1 MAFPGGTSLGP
12 GFIGPSS
19 NGLPLL
25 TSTDTMGQFTGLGLG
40 LGQPS
45 GLGLSQG
52 LDQRPVTHLNQETEL
67 QKMLTDERMRG
78 EMHKTNYQMIKAEHT
93 KLQDENSRLQR
104 ELEQVT
110 ADCQVMEERLQEGV
124 NKINRELAI
133 KCAELEEFR
142 AQALTLDKL
151 ELIKL
156 KIAEDL
162 EQPFR
167 ERFTQLEQDVEHYRT
182 EFNKLRYENS
192 FIKSEYEHEQAEHKR
207 VVEEIK
213 MQYETE
219 IKNLHRD
226 KEAIVAKYSQENSHD
241 SDKVRTLYRDNAQLN
256 LKVKGLL
263 TELDEIRA
271 QREQSGLQSD
281 HVSRLQ
287 ARQLSEHAT
296 NIKALQSEKESLQ
309 LHMEQLTKEL
319 GLSQDTHRS
328 LTTKTHDLEKQNMEL
343 RSRMEETLHRN
354 KMEITDLKMAAMKT
368 GGELE
373 REKDGLVNELEGL
386 KAKHEVLEKSLDA
399 QTNAVADKEREVA
412 RKVQSVREEEWERIN
427 KLEGEKLELE
437 GRLQEFER
445 LKIDEESQRYADKEN
460 GQERIREAEKRCEQA
475 ERDLQLIKTKL
486 EHHNTSLKD
495 LEHEQTISTQLREKC
510 TRLKAE
516 LQDTHAAEQE
526 LLMENDNIK
535 ASLEMYQNELVL
547 AKAAMEKES
556 ELSNQRLSQHKM
568 TWLDEK
574 TQLERR
580 LDEREGQARQAHKQR
595 DDTTNAHAKRK
606 QKYQKVVNK
615 LQDKMQLLEA
625 KNEQLELEKQALKNQ
640 IPKETYTK
648 AVRKLR
654 ELQRRHNEFRNVLS
668 SANVSQVPLG
678 GVSFMTPS
686 MTQPLDASSPFKT
699 TQPIRFQIPQIQIH
713 PVSTNK
719 MGHHHDLSVIR
730 SRLEELSDNQRLQMD
745 ALLGGVGGGGGGMG
759 SVPLTARS
767 EMDKENEDR
776 ALSPEGSGMDVLD
789 L

>member
-1 MAFPGGTSLGP
+1 MAFPGGSSFGLG
-12 GFIGPSS
+12 FTGPSS

-25 TSTDTMGQFTGLGLG
+25 TSTETMGQPTAGLGLG
-40 LGQPS
+40 L
-45 GLGLSQG
+45 
-52 LDQRPVTHLNQETEL
+52 DQRPITNLNQETEL

-78 EMHKTNYQMIKAEHT
+78 EMHRTNYQMLKAEHT
-93 KLQDENSRLQR
+93 KLHDENSRLQR
-104 ELEQVT
+104 ELDQVT
-110 ADCQVMEERLQEGV
+110 SDCQVMEERLQDAV
-124 NKINRELAI
+124 NRTNRELAI
-133 KCAELEEFR
+133 KCAELDEFR
-142 AQALTLDKL
+142 AQALTPDKL

-156 KIAEDL
+156 KVAEDL

-167 ERFTQLEQDVEHYRT
+167 ERFTELEQDVEHYRS
-182 EFNKLRYENS
+182 EFNKLRYEHS
-192 FIKSEYEHEQAEHKR
+192 FLKSEYEHEQAEQKR

-213 MQYETE
+213 MQYKTE

-296 NIKALQSEKESLQ
+296 TIKALQSEKESLQ

-319 GLSQDTHRS
+319 GISQDTHRS
-328 LTTKTHDLEKQNMEL
+328 LTTKTHDLEKQNMEQ
-343 RSRMEETLHRN
+343 RNRMEETLHRH
-354 KMEITDLKMAAMKT
+354 KMEMTDLKMATMKT
-368 GGELE
+368 KGELE

-386 KAKHEVLEKSLDA
+386 KGKHEVLEKSLEV
-399 QTNAVADKEREVA
+399 QTNAIADKEREVA
-412 RKVQSVREEEWERIN
+412 RKIQSVREEEWDRIN
-427 KLEGEKLELE
+427 KLEEEKLELE
-437 GRLQEFER
+437 GRLQEVER
-445 LKIDEESQRYADKEN
+445 LKIDEESQRYAEREN

-475 ERDLQLIKTKL
+475 ERELQLTKTKL
-486 EHHNTSLKD
+486 EHHNTMMKD
-495 LEHEQTISTQLREKC
+495 LEHEQTVSTQMREKC
-510 TRLKAE
+510 ARLKAE
-516 LQDTHAAEQE
+516 LQDTHAAEQD
-526 LLMENDNIK
+526 LMMENDNIK

-547 AKAAMEKES
+547 AKAAIEKEA

-580 LDEREGQARQAHKQR
+580 LDDLEGQARQAQKQR
-595 DDTTNAHAKRK
+595 DETTNAHAKRK

-625 KNEQLELEKQALKNQ
+625 KKEELELEKQALKNQ

-654 ELQRRHNEFRNVLS
+654 ELQRRHNEFRTILS
-668 SANVSQVPLG
+668 SANVTQVPG
-678 GVSFMTPS
+678 GGMSFMTAS
-686 MTQPLDASSPFKT
+686 MPQPLDASSPYKT
-699 TQPIRFQIPQIQIH
+699 TQPNRYKIPQIQIH
-713 PVSTNK
+713 HPVSTDK
-719 MGHHHDLSVIR
+719 KGHHQDLAVIR

-745 ALLGGVGGGGGGMG
+745 ALLGGGGGGGLG

-767 EMDKENEDR
+767 EMDKENEDHV
-776 ALSPEGSGMDVLD
+776 LSPEGSGMDVLD